1 MQYLLV
7 LVMRLLLIL
16 GILALIG
23 CSDLTQKAPY
33 QGGEENS
40 SYRVTYTVM
49 PKQNCNTT
57 YLAAKLVGSRILHP
71 SAKVCFY
78 R

>member
-1 MQYLLV
+1 MV
-7 LVMRLLLIL
+7 LVMRLFLIL
-16 GILALIG
+16 GIFALIG
-23 CSDLTQKAPY
+23 CSDLSQIAPY

-40 SYRVTYTVM
+40 RYRFTYTVM
-49 PKQNCNTT
+49 PEQNCNTT
-57 YLAAKLVGSRILHP
+57 YLTAQLVGSRILHP